1 MNSFFF
7 MVEKYPIEYMYHI
20 LNEEFLT
27 QFLIFLSLS
36 SIPSLFWEMILFF
49 LSELER
55 PLVTHPSYL

>member
-36 SIPSLFWEMILFF
+36 SIPSLFWEILDSLF
-49 LSELER
+49 
-55 PLVTHPSYL
+55 PL